1 MNHADLADRTA
12 PSAPNPHTARYRGML
27 RVAKKAV
34 RAVVPQRLIEAV
46 HPSPGPFSMH
56 AALRRC
62 RRRGVPLR
70 TVIDVGASN
79 GSWSAKAMEEFPS
92 AHYLLIEAQ
101 SVHESA
107 LRNFSCKHGN
117 VEYIMAAAG
126 QRVGELYFDDGD
138 PFGGVASETRAKPNY
153 VQLPATTI
161 DHVVEQRRL
170 SGPFAL
176 KLDTHGFEVPIFE
189 GALRTLRETQLIV
202 VETYNFSL
210 TPDSLRFH
218 EMCAYLEQRGFRC
231 VDLADPLHRPKDRA
245 LWQMDLFFVPASRS
259 EFRSSVFE

>member
-1 MNHADLADRTA
+1 MKHADLAERTA
-12 PSAPNPHTARYRGML
+12 PSARNPHGARYRQIL

-34 RAVVPQRLIEAV
+34 RLVVPERLIEAV
-46 HPSPGPFSMH
+46 HPSPGPFSMQ

-62 RRRGVPLR
+62 RQRGVALR

-79 GSWSAKAMEEFPS
+79 GSWSAKAMEEFPD
-92 AHYLLIEAQ
+92 ARYVLIEAQ
-101 SVHESA
+101 SVHEPA
-107 LRNFSCKHGN
+107 LRDFSRKHGN
-117 VEYIMAAAG
+117 VEYVMAAAG
-126 QRVGELYFDDGD
+126 QRVGELYFDVGD

-153 VQLPATTI
+153 VRVPATTI
-161 DHVVEQRRL
+161 DHVVEQRGL

-189 GALRTLRETQLIV
+189 GAARTFGETQLIV

-231 VDLADPLHRPKDRA
+231 VDLADPLYRPKDRA
-245 LWQMDLFFVPASRS
+245 LWQMDLFFVPATRS